1 MRDPDYALTEHYIT
15 ISKDYPD
22 YKILGIFLY
31 GSQNYGLATEDS
43 DVDSIAIL
51 IPSVEDIILRKPIC
65 KEIIFENGEHCNV
78 KDIREIVKEWK
89 KQSLQTL
96 EILFTDYFIVKP
108 KYVSYWNN
116 FLSIRD
122 DVAHYDVERTFKSIS
137 GQAKQTYL
145 RNPKDKKQI
154 ANTYRLYY
162 FLRSYLMGCSYKTC
176 LTSNSIATLGVK
188 TGEIPLNDS
197 LNRDIVDIVF
207 NRFPKLKDTSW
218 KVKSVPEVGQKL
230 DKYLVDL
237 IKEVEYENDVKTL
250 FDKIDNMQVDR

>member
-1 MRDPDYALTEHYIT
+1 MRKESDMKDPMDALTEHYIA
-15 ISKDYPD
+15 ISKDYSD

-51 IPSVEDIILRKPIC
+51 IPTVEDIILRKPVC

-78 KDIREIVKEWK
+78 KDIREVVKEWK
-89 KQSLQTL
+89 KQSLQSL
-96 EILFTDYFIVKP
+96 EVLFTDYFMVKP
-108 KYVSYWNN
+108 EYVPYWDN
-116 FLSIRD
+116 FLNIRND
-122 DVAHYDVERTFKSIS
+122 IAHYDVERTFKSIS

-145 RNPKDKKQI
+145 RNPNDKKQI
-154 ANTYRLYY
+154 ANTCRLYY

-176 LTSNSIATLGVK
+176 LTSNSVVTLGVK

-197 LNRDIVDIVF
+197 LSKDIADIVF
-207 NRFPKLKDTSW
+207 NRFPKLKDTFW
-218 KVKSVPEVGQKL
+218 NVKSVPEVGEKL

-237 IKEVEYENDVKTL
+237 IK
-250 FDKIDNMQVDR
+250 RS

>member
-1 MRDPDYALTEHYIT
+1 MRDPRQALTEHFQK

-22 YKILGIFLY
+22 YNFLGIFLY

-51 IPSVEDIILRKPIC
+51 IPSIEDIILRKPVC
-65 KEIIFENGEHCNV
+65 TEIIFENGEHCNI
-78 KDIREIVKEWK
+78 KDIREVVKEWK

-108 KYVSYWNN
+108 EYVSYWNN
-116 FLSIRD
+116 FLDIKND
-122 DVAHYDVERTFKSIS
+122 IAHYDVERTFKSIS

-145 RNPKDKKQI
+145 RSPEDKKQI

-176 LTSNSIATLGVK
+176 LTSNSVATLGVK

-197 LNRDIVDIVF
+197 LSKDIVDIVF

-218 KVKSVPEVGQKL
+218 KVKGVPEVGQKI
-230 DKYLVDL
+230 DEYLVKL
-237 IKEVEYENDVKTL
+237 IKGVDYENDFKTF
-250 FDKIDNMQVDR
+250 FDKLENIQVDR

>member
-1 MRDPDYALTEHYIT
+1 MRDPMDALTEHYIA

-65 KEIIFENGEHCNV
+65 KEITFENKEHCNI
-78 KDIREIVKEWK
+78 KDIREVVKEWK
-89 KQSLQTL
+89 KQSLQAL
-96 EILFTDYFIVKP
+96 EILFTDYFMVKP
-108 KYVSYWNN
+108 EYVPYWNN
-116 FLSIRD
+116 FLDIRND
-122 DVAHYDVERTFKSIS
+122 IAHYDVERTFKSIS

-145 RNPKDKKQI
+145 RSPEDKKQI

-197 LNRDIVDIVF
+197 LNEDIADIVF

-218 KVKSVPEVGQKL
+218 KVKSVPEVGQKI
-230 DKYLVDL
+230 DKYLVKL
-237 IKEVEYENDVKTL
+237 IKGVDYENDFKTL
-250 FDKIDNMQVDR
+250 FDKLENI

>member
-1 MRDPDYALTEHYIT
+1 MRDPMYALTEHFQKI
-15 ISKDYPD
+15 ILDYPD
-22 YKILGIFLY
+22 YKFLGIFLY

-43 DVDSIAIL
+43 DVDSIAIV

-65 KEIIFENGEHCNV
+65 KEIIFENGEHCNI
-78 KDIREIVKEWK
+78 KDIREVVKEWK
-89 KQSLQTL
+89 KQSIQAL
-96 EILFTDYFIVKP
+96 EILFTDYFIVRP

-116 FLSIRD
+116 FLDIRND
-122 DVAHYDVERTFKSIS
+122 ITHYDVERTSKSIS

-145 RNPKDKKQI
+145 RNPNDRKQV

-176 LTSNSIATLGVK
+176 LKSNSIATLGVK

-197 LNRDIVDIVF
+197 LRKDIADIVF

-218 KVKSVPEVGQKL
+218 KVKSIPEAGKEL
-230 DKYLVDL
+230 DKYLVSL
-237 IKEVEYENDVKTL
+237 IKGVEYENDVETL
-250 FDKIDNMQVDR
+250 LDKLENI

>member
-1 MRDPDYALTEHYIT
+1 MIDPMDALTEHYIA

-51 IPSVEDIILRKPIC
+51 IPSVENIVLRKPIC
-65 KEIIFENGEHCNV
+65 KEIIFENKEHCNI
-78 KDIREIVKEWK
+78 KDIREVVKEWK
-89 KQSLQTL
+89 KQSLQAL

-108 KYVSYWNN
+108 EYVSYWNN
-116 FLSIRD
+116 FLDIRND
-122 DVAHYDVERTFKSIS
+122 IAHYDVERTFKSIS

-145 RNPKDKKQI
+145 RNPNDKKQI

-197 LNRDIVDIVF
+197 LKEDIADVVF
-207 NRFPKLKDTSW
+207 NRFPKLENTSW
-218 KVKSVPEVGQKL
+218 KVKSVPEVGQKINE
-230 DKYLVDL
+230 YLVRL
-237 IKEVEYENDVKTL
+237 IKGVEYEEDAKTIL
-250 FDKIDNMQVDR
+250 DKIKNM